1 MALADFQR
9 IDDFGDAAAEAKA
22 CRSACAL
29 FDFSFLECVR
39 LEGAGARDVVEAFTG
54 RPLDALGVG
63 NIRYA
68 LRVDAEGHAVA
79 DLTVWRTGLD
89 SYDVMSGRREDRVDL
104 QCRAGPGLCITDIG
118 SKTATLALQGPGSL
132 ETLSRLGDVGAI
144 EPLDYFSFSDAKFNG
159 IECRIG
165 RLGYTGEP
173 GFEIIVAK
181 RHIRDLW
188 QALAAHAR
196 PAGFIA
202 IDMLRIEAGFV
213 LFTNEFRPPVAP
225 AEAGLGNFH
234 RSPSAAPQVSLI
246 SFRADAD
253 GLNWPWQPAP
263 QLKRPEAPG
272 EIVVTS
278 ACDSAFAGGILGLGY
293 VLAGTQAG
301 LHDPTGAFRNIRR
314 TSMPFYDTA
323 KHRARAPWRSFRTKN
338 G

>member
-22 CRSACAL
+22 CRSACGL

-39 LEGAGARDVVEAFTG
+39 LEGRSAREVIEAFTG
-54 RPLDALGVG
+54 RSLDALEVG
-63 NIRYA
+63 KIRYA
-68 LRVDAEGHAVA
+68 LRVDAEGHAIA
-79 DLTVWRTGLD
+79 DLTVWRTGPD
-89 SYDVMSGRREDRVDL
+89 SYDVMSGRREDIVDL

-118 SKTATLALQGPGSL
+118 SKTAALALQGPRSL
-132 ETLSRLGDVGAI
+132 EALSRLGDIGAI
-144 EPLDYFSFSDAKFNG
+144 EPLGYFSFSHARLDDV
-159 IECRIG
+159 ECRIG

-181 RHIRDLW
+181 PHADDLW

-213 LFTNEFRPPVAP
+213 LFCNEFRLPVAP

-234 RSPSAAPQVSLI
+234 RAPPAAPQVSLI

-253 GLNWPWQPAP
+253 ALDLPWQPSRH
-263 QLKRPEAPG
+263 LKRPDTPG

-278 ACDSAFAGGILGLGY
+278 ACESAFAGGILGLGY
-293 VLAGTQAG
+293 VLAGAQAG
-301 LHDPTGAFRNIRR
+301 LRDPTGVFRNIRR
-314 TSMPFYDTA
+314 TPMPSYDTA
-323 KHRARAPWRSFRTKN
+323 KRRVRAPWRSFRTKD